1 MFQKLSHM
9 SSENESSMPYLISA
23 GALFAS
29 SLALSQRKS
38 NLAMFFA
45 LSAVAAPSSYM
56 LASMGSNKF
65 LGLTGV
71 SSNMA
76 EAVASNTYATVYFDI
91 NIGGR
96 EAGRITME
104 LYADT
109 PKTSENFRALCTGE
123 KGETE
128 GSYFDKPKK
137 LHYKGSPFHRII
149 PGFMAQGGDIT
160 RGDGRGGASIY
171 GEKFRDENFLH
182 RHSARPGTLSMA
194 NSGPNTNGSQFFL
207 CFGGPF
213 HHLDGKH
220 TVFGRMVK
228 GQDVLDQL
236 ERAGTQSG

>member
-1 MFQKLSHM
+1 MFKKLRDITST
-9 SSENESSMPYLISA
+9 NETRMPLMMSA
-23 GALFAS
+23 GALLAS

-45 LSAVAAPSSYM
+45 MSAVAAPSSYM
-56 LASMGSNKF
+56 LASMSNKKF
-65 LGLTGV
+65 LGMTGI

-76 EAVASNTYATVYFDI
+76 EAAASNTYATVYFDV

-104 LYADT
+104 LFADT

-137 LHYKGSPFHRII
+137 LHYKGSPFHRVI

>member
-1 MFQKLSHM
+1 MM
-9 SSENESSMPYLISA
+9 ST

-29 SLALSQRKS
+29 SLALYQRKA

-45 LSAVAAPSSYM
+45 LGAVAAPSSYM
-56 LASMGSNKF
+56 LASMGNKKF
-65 LGLTGV
+65 LGMTGIP
-71 SSNMA
+71 SNMA
-76 EAVASNTYATVYFDI
+76 EAAQSNTYATVFFDV

-109 PKTSENFRALCTGE
+109 PRTSENFRALCTGE

-128 GSYFDKPKK
+128 GSYFEKPKK

-171 GEKFRDENFLH
+171 GEKFRDENFIH
-182 RHSARPGTLSMA
+182 RHSPRPGTLSMA

-220 TVFGRMVK
+220 TVFGRMIK
-228 GQDVLDQL
+228 GQDVLDDM
-236 ERAGTQSG
+236 ERVGTGGGQTRQPVYISNCGELK